1 MSITRTAAL
10 VLALSSSAALAE
22 TTVSGRY
29 SMTPTDGGFLRLDS
43 VTGSVAVCTAKDSAW
58 SCTATPDSLLALQ
71 SEIDRLAA
79 DNDRLETENEALK
92 ASAATAERSPLADL
106 PSDAEIDRA
115 MGFFEKVLRRFKT
128 IVEDLKKEPAPGTQL

>member
-1 MSITRTAAL
+1 MSITRAAVL

-22 TTVSGRY
+22 TTAAGRY
-29 SMTPTDGGFLRLDS
+29 TMTPTDGGFLRLDS

-58 SCTATPDSLLALQ
+58 SCAATPDSALALQ

-79 DNDRLETENEALK
+79 ENDSLKAENERLE
-92 ASAATAERSPLADL
+92 AAGTNAERSPLADL

-115 MGFFEKVLRRFKT
+115 MGFFEKVLRRFKA